1 MNMGEPV
8 IVPVVAPVIAV
19 EGLAKVW
26 DGRTGVRGVS
36 ITLARGA
43 MLGLVGANGGG
54 KTTTLRML
62 AGLVKPDAGQ
72 GFVLGEDICGRATQR
87 RTRIGYMGQ
96 RPALYPDLTVAE
108 NLRFRADVHGLSDP
122 KQGVADVVV
131 RYGLGEVQC
140 QRFGH
145 LSGGWA
151 QRVQF
156 AASVIHAPP
165 LLLLDEPT
173 AGLDVATK
181 RDIWRWLDI
190 LAAAGCSIVV
200 STHDLAEAE
209 QCPVVILYEGG
220 VAHPAMTPTE
230 LMAEEGVDSLE
241 AAVLNRALVR

>member
-1 MNMGEPV
+1 MNMAE
-8 IVPVVAPVIAV
+8 PVVAPVIALVIAV
-19 EGLAKVW
+19 EGVAKVW
-26 DGRTGVRGVS
+26 DGRTVVRDVS

-72 GFVLGEDICGRATQR
+72 GSVLGEDICGRATRR

-96 RPALYPDLTVAE
+96 RLALYPDLTVAE
-108 NLRFRADVHGLSDP
+108 NLRFRADVHGLSHP
-122 KQGVADVVV
+122 KQGVADVVE
-131 RYGLGEVQC
+131 RYGLGEVQR

-156 AASVIHAPP
+156 AASVVHAPP

-181 RDIWRWLDI
+181 RDIWRWLDR

-209 QCPVVILYEGG
+209 QCPVIIYYEDG
-220 VAHPAMTPTE
+220 VAHPAMTPAE

>member
-1 MNMGEPV
+1 MNMAEPV
-8 IVPVVAPVIAV
+8 VTPVIAPVIAV

-26 DGRTGVRGVS
+26 GGRTVVRDVS

-62 AGLVKPDAGQ
+62 VGLVKPDAGQ
-72 GFVLGEDICGRATQR
+72 GFVLGENVRGRAAAR
-87 RTRIGYMGQ
+87 RARIGYMGQ
-96 RPALYPDLTVAE
+96 RLALYPDLTVAE
-108 NLRFRADVHGLSDP
+108 NLAFRAGVHGLSHP
-122 KQGVADVVV
+122 KQGVADVVA
-131 RYGLGEVQC
+131 RYGLGDVQR
-140 QRFGH
+140 QRFGQ

-151 QRVQF
+151 RRVQF

-181 RDIWRWLDI
+181 RDIWRWLNT
-190 LAAAGCSIVV
+190 LAAAGCAIII

-209 QCPVVILYEGG
+209 HCPVIILYQSGI
-220 VAHPAMTPTE
+220 AHPAMTPAGF
-230 LMAEEGVDSLE
+230 MAEEGADSLE